1 MTRRLNLSPLILL
14 RPAQGSFQSPSSS
27 TPPPV
32 VTPVLGSAG
41 FSMVTETV
49 NTTGSTHFDTVSSGT
64 LTFTD
69 FEVTTVSATMA
80 SMTWSGGATPPSG
93 LAEVLAGA
101 LSITTESANPVSG
114 SIATTFSAADRNFD
128 FLAANETLTIVYDV
142 TVTDN
147 QGVSLTRPVTIT
159 ITGTNDAPVLAA
171 DASGP
176 HTVTEGLNT
185 TGTFV
190 FTDVD
195 LTDHHTV
202 STSVTSATWSG
213 GATLPSGVAAALAGA
228 LSATASDGTGSGS
241 GSVAVTFS
249 AADSAFD
256 FLASGETLT
265 VTYNVTVSDIT
276 GASSTQPV
284 TITIHGTNDAAVI
297 GDPAVHDVTEDTNV
311 VNGNLT
317 ASGTL
322 SISDADQTQAS
333 FQTGVTG
340 AQGNL
345 GSLTLQTNGSYT
357 YTVANSA
364 VQFLGVNDMK
374 VDTFTVTAFDGTT
387 KQISFTIHGTND
399 ATVIGDPAVHDVT
412 EDTNVVNGNLT
423 ASGTLSISDA
433 DQNQASFQTGVTGA
447 QGNLGSLTLQTNGSY
462 TYTVANSAVQFLG
475 ANDMKV
481 DTFTVTAFDG
491 TTKQISFTIHGTND
505 ATVIGDPAVHDVTE
519 DTNVVNGNLTASG
532 TLSISDADQT
542 QASFQ
547 TGVTG
552 AQGNLGSLTLQTNG
566 SYTYTVA
573 NSAVQFLGVN
583 DTKVDTFTVTAFDG
597 TTKQISFTIHGT
609 NDATVIGDPAVH
621 DVTEDTNVVNGN
633 LTASGTLS
641 ISDADQTQASFQ
653 TGVTGA
659 QGNLGSLTLQTNGS
673 YTYTVANSAVQFLG
687 VNDTKVDTFTVTAFD
702 GTTKQISFTIHGTND
717 ATVIGDPAVHDVTE
731 DTNVVNGNLTA
742 SGTLSISDADQNQAS
757 FQTGVTGAQGNLG
770 SLTLQTNGSY
780 TYTVA
785 NSAVQFLGVNDT
797 KVDTFTV
804 TAFDGTTKQIS
815 FTIHGTNDA
824 TVIGDPAVH
833 DVTEDTNVVN
843 GNLTASGTLSIS
855 DADQT
860 QASFQTGVT
869 GAQGNLGSLTLQTN
883 GSYTYTVANSA
894 VQFLGV
900 NDTKVDTFTVTAFD
914 GTTKQISFT
923 IHGTND
929 ATVIGDPAVHDV
941 TEDTNVVNG
950 NLTASGTL
958 SISDA
963 DQTQASFQTG
973 VTGAQGNLGSLT
985 LQTNGS
991 YTYTVANS
999 AVQFLGANDTKVDTF
1014 TVTAFDGT
1022 TKQISF
1028 TIHGTND
1035 APVITSGAAAV
1046 VVSEEGLPNGVPD
1059 TLPDILDTTNSPT
1072 ANGTITA
1079 SDADGDPL
1087 TMTLGAPNTPLTSGG
1102 VTIAWTLQNG
1112 GHTLVGKAGATTIIT
1127 ATITDAGAYTMTL
1140 TGPIDH
1146 PLANQEDNK
1155 TFAVPVT
1162 VSDGHTT
1169 TPTTLS
1175 VTIEDDS
1182 PKAEPVE
1189 VSVVPTDSKTNVMLI
1204 LDLSG
1209 SMDTSSGL
1217 TGLTR
1222 LDVAKAAINEVLD
1235 QYDNRGDV
1243 MVRIV
1248 TFSDTGAAVGSA
1260 WQSVAN
1266 AKAAIAG
1273 LSAGGSTNYDAALPA
1288 AMGAF
1293 TDGTKLTGPGTQN
1306 VSYFLSDGDPTAGH
1320 GVNQTEQQNWESF
1333 LKTNN
1338 IVSFALGISDVAP
1351 QTANLDPIAF
1361 DPASGL
1367 QLADTPIRVTDLG
1380 QLANALVFTI
1390 PPVTGSVLTGAGG
1403 ATSNSFGADGGFVQS
1418 ITVDGVTYTF
1428 NPAANGGAGG
1438 ITTSGSFTYDGT
1450 TKTLTVDTDTSVVG
1464 GELAMVMTTGA
1475 FTFHPPTGFS
1485 SESVDFVLVDRD
1497 GDTASST
1504 IYFSAAGGPD
1514 HPPIVRDDHVITNI
1528 SGGSGT
1534 NIVIPDYALLY
1545 NDGDTDGQTIAITG
1559 AITNVLGAS
1568 SVTHASGNVTFTD
1581 NNTNGG
1587 SFTYTGSTTSPVA
1600 SDTGDVTIDRSQ
1612 TGTTLTGTGFGEI
1625 LIGRDGTNNTINA
1638 NEGNDVLVGG
1648 TGNDTL
1654 NGGAG
1659 ADMMTG
1665 GGGIDTFIINSAQ
1678 SPGTIGGSGDAG
1690 TISGYDIITD
1700 FATATDILNLQGTA
1714 APATGTN
1721 VNGTDSSLTINGQT
1735 IKSHT
1740 ISNGIITF
1748 DDANSFGSAAK
1759 SLIYSGCCSGCRI
1772 SAPE

>member
-1 MTRRLNLSPLILL
+1 M
-14 RPAQGSFQSPSSS
+14 
-27 TPPPV
+27 
-32 VTPVLGSAG
+32 
-41 FSMVTETV
+41 
-49 NTTGSTHFDTVSSGT
+49 
-64 LTFTD
+64 
-69 FEVTTVSATMA
+69 
-80 SMTWSGGATPPSG
+80 
-93 LAEVLAGA
+93 
-101 LSITTESANPVSG
+101 
-114 SIATTFSAADRNFD
+114 
-128 FLAANETLTIVYDV
+128 
-142 TVTDN
+142 
-147 QGVSLTRPVTIT
+147 
-159 ITGTNDAPVLAA
+159 
-171 DASGP
+171 
-176 HTVTEGLNT
+176 
-185 TGTFV
+185 
-190 FTDVD
+190 
-195 LTDHHTV
+195 
-202 STSVTSATWSG
+202 
-213 GATLPSGVAAALAGA
+213 
-228 LSATASDGTGSGS
+228 
-241 GSVAVTFS
+241 
-249 AADSAFD
+249 
-256 FLASGETLT
+256 
-265 VTYNVTVSDIT
+265 
-276 GASSTQPV
+276 
-284 TITIHGTNDAAVI
+284 I

-322 SISDADQTQAS
+322 SISDADQNQAS

-364 VQFLGVNDMK
+364 VQFLGANDTK

-475 ANDMKV
+475 A
-481 DTFTVTAFDG
+481 
-491 TTKQISFTIHGTND
+491 
-505 ATVIGDPAVHDVTE
+505 
-519 DTNVVNGNLTASG
+519 
-532 TLSISDADQT
+532 
-542 QASFQ
+542 
-547 TGVTG
+547 
-552 AQGNLGSLTLQTNG
+552 
-566 SYTYTVA
+566 
-573 NSAVQFLGVN
+573 
-583 DTKVDTFTVTAFDG
+583 
-597 TTKQISFTIHGT
+597 
-609 NDATVIGDPAVH
+609 
-621 DVTEDTNVVNGN
+621 
-633 LTASGTLS
+633 
-641 ISDADQTQASFQ
+641 
-653 TGVTGA
+653 
-659 QGNLGSLTLQTNGS
+659 
-673 YTYTVANSAVQFLG
+673 
-687 VNDTKVDTFTVTAFD
+687 NDTKVDTFTVTAFD

-855 DADQT
+855 DADQNQASFQT
-860 QASFQTGVT
+860 GVTGAQGNLGSLTLQTNGSYTYTVANSAVQFLGVNDMKVDTFTVTAFDGTTKQISFTIHGTNDATVIGDPAVHDVTEDTNVVNGNLTASGTLSISDADQNQASFQTGVT

-929 ATVIGDPAVHDV
+929 A
-941 TEDTNVVNG
+941 
-950 NLTASGTL
+950 
-958 SISDA
+958 
-963 DQTQASFQTG
+963 
-973 VTGAQGNLGSLT
+973 
-985 LQTNGS
+985 
-991 YTYTVANS
+991 
-999 AVQFLGANDTKVDTF
+999 
-1014 TVTAFDGT
+1014 
-1022 TKQISF
+1022 
-1028 TIHGTND
+1028 
-1035 APVITSGAAAV
+1035 PVITSGAAAV

-1059 TLPDILDTTNSPT
+1059 TLPDILDTTNSTT

-1127 ATITDAGAYTMTL
+1127 ATITDAGAYTVTL

-1273 LSAGGSTNYDAALPA
+1273 LSAGGSTNYDAALLA

-1333 LKTNN
+1333 LNDQQHRFLRFGDLLTSLRKRRTS
-1338 IVSFALGISDVAP
+1338 IRSPSIRHRA
-1351 QTANLDPIAF
+1351 
-1361 DPASGL
+1361 L
-1367 QLADTPIRVTDLG
+1367 QLADTPIIVTDLG

-1390 PPVTGSVLTGAGG
+1390 PPVTGSVLAGAGG

-1438 ITTSGSFTYDGT
+1438 ITTSGAAASP
-1450 TKTLTVDTDTSVVG
+1450 
-1464 GELAMVMTTGA
+1464 MTA
-1475 FTFHPPTGFS
+1475 RP
-1485 SESVDFVLVDRD
+1485 R
-1497 GDTASST
+1497 
-1504 IYFSAAGGPD
+1504 
-1514 HPPIVRDDHVITNI
+1514 R
-1528 SGGSGT
+1528 
-1534 NIVIPDYALLY
+1534 
-1545 NDGDTDGQTIAITG
+1545 
-1559 AITNVLGAS
+1559 
-1568 SVTHASGNVTFTD
+1568 
-1581 NNTNGG
+1581 
-1587 SFTYTGSTTSPVA
+1587 
-1600 SDTGDVTIDRSQ
+1600 
-1612 TGTTLTGTGFGEI
+1612 
-1625 LIGRDGTNNTINA
+1625 
-1638 NEGNDVLVGG
+1638 
-1648 TGNDTL
+1648 
-1654 NGGAG
+1654 
-1659 ADMMTG
+1659 
-1665 GGGIDTFIINSAQ
+1665 
-1678 SPGTIGGSGDAG
+1678 
-1690 TISGYDIITD
+1690 
-1700 FATATDILNLQGTA
+1700 
-1714 APATGTN
+1714 
-1721 VNGTDSSLTINGQT
+1721 
-1735 IKSHT
+1735 
-1740 ISNGIITF
+1740 
-1748 DDANSFGSAAK
+1748 
-1759 SLIYSGCCSGCRI
+1759 
-1772 SAPE
+1772 

>member
-1 MTRRLNLSPLILL
+1 
-14 RPAQGSFQSPSSS
+14 
-27 TPPPV
+27 
-32 VTPVLGSAG
+32 
-41 FSMVTETV
+41 MVTETV
-49 NTTGSTHFDTVSSGT
+49 NTTGSTHVDTVSSGT

-69 FEVTTVSATMA
+69 FEVTTVSATIA

-159 ITGTNDAPVLAA
+159 IIGTNDAPVLAA

-322 SISDADQTQAS
+322 SISDADQNQAS

-475 ANDMKV
+475 AND
-481 DTFTVTAFDG
+481 
-491 TTKQISFTIHGTND
+491 
-505 ATVIGDPAVHDVTE
+505 
-519 DTNVVNGNLTASG
+519 
-532 TLSISDADQT
+532 
-542 QASFQ
+542 
-547 TGVTG
+547 
-552 AQGNLGSLTLQTNG
+552 
-566 SYTYTVA
+566 
-573 NSAVQFLGVN
+573 
-583 DTKVDTFTVTAFDG
+583 
-597 TTKQISFTIHGT
+597 
-609 NDATVIGDPAVH
+609 
-621 DVTEDTNVVNGN
+621 
-633 LTASGTLS
+633 
-641 ISDADQTQASFQ
+641 
-653 TGVTGA
+653 
-659 QGNLGSLTLQTNGS
+659 
-673 YTYTVANSAVQFLG
+673 
-687 VNDTKVDTFTVTAFD
+687 TKVDTFTVTAFD

-785 NSAVQFLGVNDT
+785 NSAVQFLGVNDM

-855 DADQT
+855 DADQN

-900 NDTKVDTFTVTAFD
+900 NDMKVDTFTVTAFD

-963 DQTQASFQTG
+963 DQNQASFQTGVTGAQGNLGSLTLQTNGSYTYTVANSAVQFLGVNDMKVDTFTVTAFDGTTKQISFTIHGTNDATVIGDPAVHDVTEDTNVVNGNLTASGTLSISDADQNQASFQTG

-1102 VTIAWTLQNG
+1102 VTIAWTFQNG

-1504 IYFSAAGGPD
+1504 IHFSAAGGPD

-1545 NDGDTDGQTIAITG
+1545 NDSDTDGQTIAITG

-1659 ADMMTG
+1659 ADMMIG

-1714 APATGTN
+1714 AAATGTN

-1748 DDANSFGSAAK
+1748 DDANTFGSPLS
-1759 SLIYSGCCSGCRI
+1759 SLIYSGCCSGCRLPA
-1772 SAPE
+1772 SE

>member
-1 MTRRLNLSPLILL
+1 MGQLSRGKSDAINASKLLYLNHKLPIMDYRGSGWASREGTVIKTPREAREGEASVFRDPSNLPGESIIVGSVQMPAAAPLEAIGKIGTAIGSVTIMRADGVLVRPSVGALVYQGHTIETGADGAVGITFIDGTVFNLSAASRLVLNEFSCERTGAPNSALFSLVQGAFSFVAGKIARAGGLNIDTPFATIRGTAQDRGIGILTL
-14 RPAQGSFQSPSSS
+14 AALTFAATKESEAASRHDAFLDDGTITYKDLAHGTFEIVTRDGRVIVADDPGETIVVDPTGSVARLPNSASRMAELQQAQHSALATFSLGQEGGAAGGSSSPGFDIPVQLQPINFSPPRNDAPTELVTTHITAASSGFIQSPSSS

-41 FSMVTETV
+41 FSMVTETI

-159 ITGTNDAPVLAA
+159 IIGTNDAPVLAA

-284 TITIHGTNDAAVI
+284 TITIHGTNDA
-297 GDPAVHDVTEDTNV
+297 
-311 VNGNLT
+311 
-317 ASGTL
+317 
-322 SISDADQTQAS
+322 
-333 FQTGVTG
+333 
-340 AQGNL
+340 
-345 GSLTLQTNGSYT
+345 
-357 YTVANSA
+357 
-364 VQFLGVNDMK
+364 
-374 VDTFTVTAFDGTT
+374 
-387 KQISFTIHGTND
+387 
-399 ATVIGDPAVHDVT
+399 
-412 EDTNVVNGNLT
+412 
-423 ASGTLSISDA
+423 
-433 DQNQASFQTGVTGA
+433 
-447 QGNLGSLTLQTNGSY
+447 
-462 TYTVANSAVQFLG
+462 
-475 ANDMKV
+475 
-481 DTFTVTAFDG
+481 
-491 TTKQISFTIHGTND
+491 
-505 ATVIGDPAVHDVTE
+505 
-519 DTNVVNGNLTASG
+519 
-532 TLSISDADQT
+532 
-542 QASFQ
+542 
-547 TGVTG
+547 
-552 AQGNLGSLTLQTNG
+552 
-566 SYTYTVA
+566 
-573 NSAVQFLGVN
+573 
-583 DTKVDTFTVTAFDG
+583 
-597 TTKQISFTIHGT
+597 
-609 NDATVIGDPAVH
+609 
-621 DVTEDTNVVNGN
+621 
-633 LTASGTLS
+633 
-641 ISDADQTQASFQ
+641 
-653 TGVTGA
+653 
-659 QGNLGSLTLQTNGS
+659 
-673 YTYTVANSAVQFLG
+673 
-687 VNDTKVDTFTVTAFD
+687 
-702 GTTKQISFTIHGTND
+702 
-717 ATVIGDPAVHDVTE
+717 TVIGDPAVHDVTE

-785 NSAVQFLGVNDT
+785 NSAVQFLGVNDM
-797 KVDTFTV
+797 
-804 TAFDGTTKQIS
+804 
-815 FTIHGTNDA
+815 
-824 TVIGDPAVH
+824 
-833 DVTEDTNVVN
+833 
-843 GNLTASGTLSIS
+843 
-855 DADQT
+855 
-860 QASFQTGVT
+860 
-869 GAQGNLGSLTLQTN
+869 
-883 GSYTYTVANSA
+883 
-894 VQFLGV
+894 
-900 NDTKVDTFTVTAFD
+900 
-914 GTTKQISFT
+914 
-923 IHGTND
+923 
-929 ATVIGDPAVHDV
+929 
-941 TEDTNVVNG
+941 
-950 NLTASGTL
+950 
-958 SISDA
+958 
-963 DQTQASFQTG
+963 
-973 VTGAQGNLGSLT
+973 
-985 LQTNGS
+985 
-991 YTYTVANS
+991 
-999 AVQFLGANDTKVDTF
+999 KVDTF

-1059 TLPDILDTTNSPT
+1059 TLPDILDTTNSTT

-1127 ATITDAGAYTMTL
+1127 ATITDAGAYTVTL

-1260 WQSVAN
+1260 WQSVAD

-1273 LSAGGSTNYDAALPA
+1273 LSAGGNTNYDAALLT

-1333 LKTNN
+1333 LTTNN
-1338 IVSFALGISDVAP
+1338 IVSFALGI
-1351 QTANLDPIAF
+1351 L
-1361 DPASGL
+1361 
-1367 QLADTPIRVTDLG
+1367 
-1380 QLANALVFTI
+1380 
-1390 PPVTGSVLTGAGG
+1390 
-1403 ATSNSFGADGGFVQS
+1403 
-1418 ITVDGVTYTF
+1418 
-1428 NPAANGGAGG
+1428 
-1438 ITTSGSFTYDGT
+1438 
-1450 TKTLTVDTDTSVVG
+1450 
-1464 GELAMVMTTGA
+1464 
-1475 FTFHPPTGFS
+1475 
-1485 SESVDFVLVDRD
+1485 
-1497 GDTASST
+1497 
-1504 IYFSAAGGPD
+1504 
-1514 HPPIVRDDHVITNI
+1514 
-1528 SGGSGT
+1528 
-1534 NIVIPDYALLY
+1534 
-1545 NDGDTDGQTIAITG
+1545 
-1559 AITNVLGAS
+1559 
-1568 SVTHASGNVTFTD
+1568 
-1581 NNTNGG
+1581 
-1587 SFTYTGSTTSPVA
+1587 
-1600 SDTGDVTIDRSQ
+1600 
-1612 TGTTLTGTGFGEI
+1612 
-1625 LIGRDGTNNTINA
+1625 
-1638 NEGNDVLVGG
+1638 
-1648 TGNDTL
+1648 
-1654 NGGAG
+1654 
-1659 ADMMTG
+1659 
-1665 GGGIDTFIINSAQ
+1665 
-1678 SPGTIGGSGDAG
+1678 
-1690 TISGYDIITD
+1690 
-1700 FATATDILNLQGTA
+1700 
-1714 APATGTN
+1714 
-1721 VNGTDSSLTINGQT
+1721 
-1735 IKSHT
+1735 
-1740 ISNGIITF
+1740 
-1748 DDANSFGSAAK
+1748 
-1759 SLIYSGCCSGCRI
+1759 
-1772 SAPE
+1772 